1 MNVATESI
9 YNLIPKPKEHA
20 QKKAI
25 YRSKYDPKAPLTGST
40 FGLHGTTVTVGKGII
55 DLKKTCVISST
66 FGPSPKKPDPSNF
79 LRRNSQGH
87 VLPKQFSQKFERQD
101 ATKKPSVPS
110 SEDKPIMGLKTSKN
124 FIVSNAT
131 QAIIQE
137 PKRLKEE
144 ETSFLEKETYG
155 KVPEYL
161 QKVQED
167 VQREKLIIAK
177 RS

>member
-1 MNVATESI
+1 
-9 YNLIPKPKEHA
+9 
-20 QKKAI
+20 
-25 YRSKYDPKAPLTGST
+25 
-40 FGLHGTTVTVGKGII
+40 
-55 DLKKTCVISST
+55 
-66 FGPSPKKPDPSNF
+66 
-79 LRRNSQGH
+79 
-87 VLPKQFSQKFERQD
+87 
-101 ATKKPSVPS
+101 
-110 SEDKPIMGLKTSKN
+110 MGLKTSKN

-177 RS
+177 CINEQSTEGGAEETEYEMMGVDERQQLINSLKKKWDEVNSHYQKICHRVNIDSMGDMKRKEAQEKDLQQLEDDIQKLSRPGPLYIKT